1 MEKTS
6 NIIRSEILSEAL
18 PFIQRYYR
26 KTVVVKYGGN
36 AMTNEELKN
45 AVMSDIVLLSTI
57 GIRVVLVHG
66 GGPEINEMLER
77 VGIESKFIGGLRY
90 TDEETVEIVQMVL
103 AGKVNKELVAHLTR
117 HNGSAV
123 GLCGIDGQM
132 ILASKIQP
140 ENENAPDLG
149 FVGEIEKINPKPIT
163 DSLDNGF
170 VPVIATVACGVDGT
184 VYNINADTAASR
196 IAAALGAEKLI
207 LMTDIKGLLRDKN
220 DPETLIQN
228 VQVSEVPFLKRQG
241 IISGGMIPKIDCCV
255 EAVRR
260 GVKGTCIIDGRVPH
274 SILIE
279 LLSNEGVGTQFE

>member
-6 NIIRSEILSEAL
+6 NIVRSEILSEAL
-18 PFIQRYYR
+18 PFIQRYYK

-36 AMTNEELKN
+36 AMTNDELKN

-66 GGPEINEMLER
+66 GGPEINEMTGK

-90 TDEETVEIVQMVL
+90 TDEATAEIVQMVL
-103 AGKVNKELVAHLTR
+103 AGKVNKELVSHLTR
-117 HNGSAV
+117 HKGTAI

-132 ILASKIQP
+132 ILASKMVS
-140 ENENAPDLG
+140 EPDLG
-149 FVGEIEKINPKPIT
+149 FVGEIEKINVKPIT
-163 DSLDNGF
+163 DTLDNGF
-170 VPVIATVACGVDGT
+170 IPVIATVACGEDGT

-207 LMTDIKGLLRDKN
+207 LMTDIKGLLRDKD
-220 DPETLIQN
+220 DPDTLIPN

-260 GVKGTCIIDGRVPH
+260 GVRGTCIIDGRVPH

>member
-1 MEKTS
+1 
-6 NIIRSEILSEAL
+6 
-18 PFIQRYYR
+18 
-26 KTVVVKYGGN
+26 
-36 AMTNEELKN
+36 MTNDELKN

-57 GIRVVLVHG
+57 GIRVVLIHG
-66 GGPEINEMLER
+66 GGPEINEMLDK

-90 TDEETVEIVQMVL
+90 TDADTAEIVQMVL

-117 HNGSAV
+117 HNGSAI

-132 ILASKIQP
+132 ILASKM
-140 ENENAPDLG
+140 EAEPDLG
-149 FVGEIEKINPKPIT
+149 FVGEIEKINTKPIT

-170 VPVIATVACGVDGT
+170 IPVIATVACGVDGT

-207 LMTDIKGLLRDKN
+207 LMTDIKGLLRDKD
-220 DPETLIQN
+220 DPDTLIQN